1 MINVLIIT
9 QFYPF
14 SAMLIMS
21 LNYIMTLIFKNISK
35 LFQPNYDGI
44 DAKDWVQKLIL
55 KKYLKKN

>member
-1 MINVLIIT
+1 
-9 QFYPF
+9 
-14 SAMLIMS
+14 MLIMS